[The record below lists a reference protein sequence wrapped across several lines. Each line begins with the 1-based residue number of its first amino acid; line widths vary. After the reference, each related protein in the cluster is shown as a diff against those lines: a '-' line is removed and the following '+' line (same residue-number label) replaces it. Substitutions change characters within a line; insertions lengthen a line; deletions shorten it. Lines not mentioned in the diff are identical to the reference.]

1 MRGSKLGC
9 HRKRWLVDLD
19 SLRSPSRIWETGRTH
34 PSPSQIAQLRQFLP
48 LPGRSTSTSRES
60 DTRAALSE
68 GPAAFG
74 AWLSKTRALRQMT
87 VPELA
92 ERSGVSAVAIY
103 NLEGGRTTNPRRQTQ
118 ASLSKALGQSPPAEV
133 EEQAQQSADISGL
146 GALEDFDPHSDADL
160 PAEAGIYVLYDISER
175 PIYVGESEN
184 IRRRIRQHSDSFW
197 FKFPIVSSGSFV
209 RVENKELR
217 RQTEQVLIRFLKSNA
232 VINRQHVDRA

>member
-1 MRGSKLGC
+1 MDCVRPVTLSLVISRRGPISYALLHAENRDTTTASEGEGKSN
-9 HRKRWLVDLD
+9 LD
-19 SLRSPSRIWETGRTH
+19 TGTSQCAAPNWAVTGRGGWSTWTHSGHHLEFGDTGRTH

-133 EEQAQQSADISGL
+133 EEQAQQSAGHFGIGRPRGL
-146 GALEDFDPHSDADL
+146 
-160 PAEAGIYVLYDISER
+160 
-175 PIYVGESEN
+175 
-184 IRRRIRQHSDSFW
+184 
-197 FKFPIVSSGSFV
+197 
-209 RVENKELR
+209 
-217 RQTEQVLIRFLKSNA
+217 
-232 VINRQHVDRA
+232 